1 MADSTRRATSMPN
14 QHAQMQLRPSQLL
27 GDALDRMEADGLAEQ
42 LVADAV
48 FDDIRQQNSGE
59 QPTVQELAD
68 WLGTRECPDAAMEET
83 AKRLSDLTGRQFA
96 TPVSI
101 VWGRIVAVMIADDG
115 RSGPVELPIARV
127 YELFNESHDDQ
138 SRRWPLAPL
147 VAAWR
152 NRPIDIEHEQR
163 DHGRILT
170 GSLAIVGS
178 GDRRA
183 PNLFT
188 PAPTSS
194 KGDQL
199 AFPILHPDTKGP
211 ALPLTLYDL
220 GAGSAEEKRSQSA
233 PLALRLFVESILA
246 VPMGNRNRGQP
257 VAMSVSLRELLAW
270 LYPGNRQPRPNEYWP
285 RLMQAI
291 EALDSPQARVP
302 LYDPGAKR
310 TDLRRVVSV
319 TGIPRGAGAL
329 DDSVRIIVDLPA
341 GSGNGPQ
348 VSDNLRTWGVRSAV
362 AYRLLINLAFH
373 WHEPGRTHYPVGRGK
388 NRHWLQSDNPEHYPP
403 LTDAQ
408 LVALAYPISEIRK
421 RSVLHQRAREVVQR
435 LEIAGELRIIQDEA
449 GCQRILPPCYSQ

>member
-1 MADSTRRATSMPN
+1 M
-14 QHAQMQLRPSQLL
+14 
-27 GDALDRMEADGLAEQ
+27 
-42 LVADAV
+42 
-48 FDDIRQQNSGE
+48 
-59 QPTVQELAD
+59 
-68 WLGTRECPDAAMEET
+68 
-83 AKRLSDLTGRQFA
+83 
-96 TPVSI
+96 
-101 VWGRIVAVMIADDG
+101 
-115 RSGPVELPIARV
+115 
-127 YELFNESHDDQ
+127 
-138 SRRWPLAPL
+138 
-147 VAAWR
+147 
-152 NRPIDIEHEQR
+152 
-163 DHGRILT
+163 
-170 GSLAIVGS
+170 
-178 GDRRA
+178 
-183 PNLFT
+183 
-188 PAPTSS
+188 
-194 KGDQL
+194 
-199 AFPILHPDTKGP
+199 LHPDTKGP

-302 LYDPGAKR
+302 LYDPDTKR

-341 GSGNGPQ
+341 GSGNGAQ

-435 LEIAGELRIIQDEA
+435 LEIAGELRVIQDEA